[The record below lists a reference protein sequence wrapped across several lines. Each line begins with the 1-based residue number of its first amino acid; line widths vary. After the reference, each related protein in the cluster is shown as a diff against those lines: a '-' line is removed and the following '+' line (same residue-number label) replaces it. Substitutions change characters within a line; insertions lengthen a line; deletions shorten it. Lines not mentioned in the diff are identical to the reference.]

1 MTAFAR
7 DAGLDPSTVTLQIV
21 RLERDFDGQL
31 LVRGGN
37 KHAMQLTRLGKRVVA
52 AAQPY
57 ADQLGDFHGPRHK
70 PKAPSPVGPTAPCD
84 TSRACAGG
92 ESG

>member
-7 DAGLDPSTVTLQIV
+7 AAGLDPSMVTLQIV

-37 KHAMQLTRLGKRVVA
+37 RHAMQLTRLGKRVVA

-57 ADQLGDFHGPRHK
+57 VDQLGALHGPRHK
-70 PKAPSPVGPTAPCD
+70 PKTPQPVGPTAP
-84 TSRACAGG
+84 S
-92 ESG
+92 